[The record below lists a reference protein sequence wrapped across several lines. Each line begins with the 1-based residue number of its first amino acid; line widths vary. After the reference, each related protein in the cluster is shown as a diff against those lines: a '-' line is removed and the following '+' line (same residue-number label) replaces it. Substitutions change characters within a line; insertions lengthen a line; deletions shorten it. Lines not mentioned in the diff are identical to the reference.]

1 MSPTVFRKG
10 EYRFFFFSREEKR
23 LHVHVQSSKGEAKFW
38 IDPIVSLAENYG
50 LSAREL
56 LKIQEIV
63 KEHESE
69 IRSSWKKHFR
79 R

>member
-1 MSPTVFRKG
+1 MFRKG

>member
-1 MSPTVFRKG
+1 VFRKG

>member
-1 MSPTVFRKG
+1 
-10 EYRFFFFSREEKR
+10 
-23 LHVHVQSSKGEAKFW
+23 VQSSKGEAKFW